1 MLRRRRGSSGG
12 WPLGI
17 LGNKAWVHIGIK
29 HSFFFFCQNRAGRL
43 VVGRIM
49 KPMSP
54 LVKRHRLNHWGSSWN
69 KVFLKLGFLEEL
81 P

>member
-29 HSFFFFCQNRAGRL
+29 HSFFFFLPEQGGEVGGRQDHETH
-43 VVGRIM
+43 VPASE
-49 KPMSP
+49 KAQT
-54 LVKRHRLNHWGSSWN
+54 
-69 KVFLKLGFLEEL
+69 
-81 P
+81 